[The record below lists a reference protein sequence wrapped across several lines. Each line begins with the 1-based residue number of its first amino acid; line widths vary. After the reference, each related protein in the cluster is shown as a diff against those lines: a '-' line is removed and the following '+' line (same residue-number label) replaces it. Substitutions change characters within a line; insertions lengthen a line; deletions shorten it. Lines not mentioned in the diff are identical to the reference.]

1 MKQSLSSLRSQSS
14 SSLQLAAVWKYNSGY
29 EVLGFLNAKGQQI
42 LKKKMLSWI
51 RQKKRTKLTI
61 LSSDVAQDSLI
72 MKF

>member
-42 LKKKMLSWI
+42 LKKNAVLDSS
-51 RQKKRTKLTI
+51 KKQMKLTI
-61 LSSDVAQDSLI
+61 LSTDVAQDSLI